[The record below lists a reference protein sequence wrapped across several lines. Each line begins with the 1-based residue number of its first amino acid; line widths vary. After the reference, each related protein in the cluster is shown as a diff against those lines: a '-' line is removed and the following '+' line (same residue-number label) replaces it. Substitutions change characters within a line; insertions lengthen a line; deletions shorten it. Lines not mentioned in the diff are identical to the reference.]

1 MNPEIISYLKGA
13 EPDFGQGFALFCKY
27 SRNEAAMSW
36 IGRRHD
42 MPKLLYELQKL
53 SKEAPRLNPVS
64 AANEARF
71 NRIQASE
78 VKAEPEAK
86 VVHPEPMKAV
96 IRTYDDRR
104 TRRSDLPPELQ
115 EIYDRN
121 SEDFKIRRGYHE
133 KMKMASTDKDRAYFR
148 SKILETDK
156 QIRAGYKQIDSFFE
170 AQDKETSEQSFN
182 ESTCR
187 SFISKALKREHN
199 SAKQI
204 ATCRARVRALQ
215 EHGCVISDE
224 ILKQLDQKGLI

>member
-42 MPKLLYELQKL
+42 IPKLLYELQKL
-53 SKEAPRLNPVS
+53 SKEVPRLNPVS

-71 NRIQASE
+71 NRIQVSE
-78 VKAEPEAK
+78 VKMEPEAK
-86 VVHPEPMKAV
+86 ATQQEPMKAV

-115 EIYDRN
+115 AVFDRN
-121 SEDFKIRRGYHE
+121 AEDYKLRRGFHE
-133 KMKMASTDKDRAYFR
+133 KMKLATTDKDRAEFR
-148 SKILETDK
+148 ARIMDTDAR
-156 QIRAGYKQIDSFFE
+156 IRAGWKEIDSFFE
-170 AQDKETSEQSFN
+170 SQAREKSELAFN

-199 SAKQI
+199 STKQI
-204 ATCRARVRALQ
+204 ATCRARVKALQ
-215 EHGCVISDE
+215 EHGCIISDE